1 MFNRGKEGVAR
12 IIRSGSEDYFGSVKL
27 RLCRNLWASPLGE
40 INPVLQCLMWSADA
54 TEHN

>member
-1 MFNRGKEGVAR
+1 MFNRGDEGVAR
-12 IIRSGSEDYFGSVKL
+12 TIRSGSEDYFGSVKL

-40 INPVLQCLMWSADA
+40 IHPVLQCLMWSADA

>member
-27 RLCRNLWASPLGE
+27 RRAETSGLHRWERLTLSSS
-40 INPVLQCLMWSADA
+40 V
-54 TEHN
+54 